1 MHQIF
6 GAITDGVKNDLSEH
20 EYVKVTG
27 LLLRCP
33 FVAEGKVC
41 PMDSNPFQRRVFN
54 HIPRVGRLGGLE
66 KVLYE
71 MCQTHCLL
79 MMQMWKGP

>member
-1 MHQIF
+1 MVGDI
-6 GAITDGVKNDLSEH
+6 DL
-20 EYVKVTG
+20 TG
-27 LLLRCP
+27 MCPMEVVLETGCP

-66 KVLYE
+66 KVYVDSFSRSEHRGLE
-71 MCQTHCLL
+71 RQAI
-79 MMQMWKGP
+79 